1 FYLLEAL
8 IFALCVSAIGVL
20 LGVGVVMAL
29 AALPSLLTSVA
40 GFSMDPGALLAQ
52 AWVVAVPLIAV
63 PLGFIAGAGR
73 RAATLLRVDT
83 DTLLRQI

>member
-1 FYLLEAL
+1 MNSMIKNFKVMA
-8 IFALCVSAIGVL
+8 
-20 LGVGVVMAL
+20 MAL
-29 AALPSLLTSVA
+29 ACASLLLTSVA

-63 PLGFIAGAGR
+63 PLGFILGAGR